1 SPKRRSCGSGW
12 SSTRRSP
19 SPGRATAA
27 GRRRAAPATRVCCG
41 PRASP
46 RPAASTQLGEMMA
59 ESLVVSEV
67 FGPTWQGEGPSIGR
81 RCGFVR
87 LGRCNLA
94 CTWCD
99 TPYTWD
105 WERYD
110 PAKELHRRAVTEVV
124 SDLEA
129 MAIDMVVISGGEP
142 MLQQSHLPP
151 FLAAA

>member
-1 SPKRRSCGSGW
+1 ML
-12 SSTRRSP
+12 
-19 SPGRATAA
+19 
-27 GRRRAAPATRVCCG
+27 APAD
-41 PRASP
+41 
-46 RPAASTQLGEMMA
+46 RPSRIGSAASERHRLPEAAIHVRSWTREMMT

-110 PAKELHRRAVTEVV
+110 PAKELHRRLVTEVV
-124 SDLEA
+124 ADL
-129 MAIDMVVISGGEP
+129 
-142 MLQQSHLPP
+142 
-151 FLAAA
+151 